1 MPCSTDSDREE
12 AGDDVRLVTVPDHP
26 HTGTEG
32 PLPVVTDE
40 CIHGFPTE
48 LCDIC
53 SPRQA
58 EVPATTTPAPRRTRI
73 TTDLR
78 STPAPPRGS
87 SSLRSPAA
95 PELPEP
101 RVWASLRAHH
111 ATHVDNLA
119 SIVTDGVILAADT
132 ATPVVDVSSTA
143 TRTARAEA
151 SAPDGGPVSGHVP
164 FTLSPDATRWDELR
178 HGAEGERWSDA
189 ARRTR
194 ATEYVVL
201 VVPVTA
207 FGASVIVADQD
218 AEAEDVR
225 FAVGPDAATNLIR
238 RTDFTDPEMHDLELL
253 AGPSVPFSSVAV
265 VGVPN
270 DRVRQQVKAL
280 LAEHR
285 GHAPRV
291 AVFPPWF
298 VPPLSEEF

>member
-1 MPCSTDSDREE
+1 
-12 AGDDVRLVTVPDHP
+12 
-26 HTGTEG
+26 
-32 PLPVVTDE
+32 VTDE

-53 SPRQA
+53 SPRQRETPA
-58 EVPATTTPAPRRTRI
+58 VPTAPAPRRTRI

-78 STPAPPRGS
+78 STPAPTRGAGG
-87 SSLRSPAA
+87 SLRSASA

-101 RVWASLRAHH
+101 RDFAALRAHH

-119 SIVTDGVILAADT
+119 AIVAEGAVLEADQ
-132 ATPVVDVSSTA
+132 ASPAVDVSAPA
-143 TRTARAEA
+143 TRAARAEA
-151 SAPDGGPVSGHVP
+151 TAPDGAPVSAHVT
-164 FTLSPDATRWDELR
+164 FSLSPDATRWDELR
-178 HGAEGERWSDA
+178 RGAEGERWSDA

-201 VVPVTA
+201 VVPMSA

-225 FAVGPDAATNLIR
+225 FAVGPAAATNLIR
-238 RTDFTDPEMHDLELL
+238 RTDFTDPEMHGLELL
-253 AGPSVPFSSVAV
+253 AGPRVPLSSVAV
-265 VGVPN
+265 IGVPN
-270 DRVRQQVKAL
+270 DRVRQQVKTL

-285 GHAPRV
+285 VTGPRV

-298 VPPLSEEF
+298 VPPVVAE

>member
-1 MPCSTDSDREE
+1 M
-12 AGDDVRLVTVPDHP
+12 PDHP

-32 PLPVVTDE
+32 HLTVVTDE

-58 EVPATTTPAPRRTRI
+58 EPPAVPSTPTPRRKRI

-78 STPAPPRGS
+78 STPAPARG

-95 PELPEP
+95 PALPEA
-101 RVWASLRAHH
+101 RDFASLRAHH

-119 SIVTDGVILAADT
+119 SIVADGAILAADT
-132 ATPVVDVSSTA
+132 ATPAVDVSSA
-143 TRTARAEA
+143 ETRTARAEA
-151 SAPDGGPVSGHVP
+151 WAPDGGSVSAHVA

-178 HGAEGERWSDA
+178 RGAEGARWSDA

-201 VVPVTA
+201 VVPASA

-218 AEAEDVR
+218 AENDDVR
-225 FAVGPDAATNLIR
+225 FAVGPEAATNLIR
-238 RTDFTDPEMHDLELL
+238 RTDFTDPEMHGLELL
-253 AGPSVPFSSVAV
+253 AGPRVPLSSVAV
-265 VGVPN
+265 IGVPN
-270 DRVRQQVKAL
+270 DRVRQQVKTL
-280 LAEHR
+280 LTEH
-285 GHAPRV
+285 GVTGPRV

-298 VPPLSEEF
+298 VPPVSDED

>member
-1 MPCSTDSDREE
+1 M
-12 AGDDVRLVTVPDHP
+12 
-26 HTGTEG
+26 
-32 PLPVVTDE
+32 TDE

-58 EVPATTTPAPRRTRI
+58 EVPAVPSTPAPRRTRI

-78 STPAPPRGS
+78 STPAPKRGS
-87 SSLRSPAA
+87 SSLRSPSA
-95 PELPEP
+95 PDLPAP
-101 RVWASLRAHH
+101 RDFPSLRAHH

-119 SIVTDGVILAADT
+119 SILAEGAILAADT
-132 ATPVVDVSSTA
+132 ATPAVDVSSTA
-143 TRTARAEA
+143 TRTARADA

-178 HGAEGERWSDA
+178 GGAEGERWSDA

-201 VVPVTA
+201 VVPVSA

-218 AEAEDVR
+218 AEADDVR

-238 RTDFTDPEMHDLELL
+238 RTDFTDPDMHGLELL
-253 AGPSVPFSSVAV
+253 AGPRVPFTSVAV
-265 VGVPN
+265 IGVPN

-280 LAEHR
+280 LAQHS

-298 VPPLSEEF
+298 VPPVSEEF

>member
-1 MPCSTDSDREE
+1 M
-12 AGDDVRLVTVPDHP
+12 
-26 HTGTEG
+26 
-32 PLPVVTDE
+32 TDE

-58 EVPATTTPAPRRTRI
+58 EVPAVPTTPTPRRTRI

-78 STPAPPRGS
+78 STPAPARGS

-101 RVWASLRAHH
+101 RVFASLRAHH
-111 ATHVDNLA
+111 ATHVDNLS
-119 SIVTDGVILAADT
+119 SIVAEGAILAAD
-132 ATPVVDVSSTA
+132 AAAPVVDVSSA
-143 TRTARAEA
+143 ETRAARAEA

-178 HGAEGERWSDA
+178 HGAEGTRWSDA

-201 VVPVTA
+201 VVPVSA

-218 AEAEDVR
+218 ADADDVR
-225 FAVGPDAATNLIR
+225 FAVGPEAATNLIR
-238 RTDFTDPEMHDLELL
+238 RTDFTDPDMHGLELL
-253 AGPSVPFSSVAV
+253 AGPRVPFSSVAV
-265 VGVPN
+265 IGVPN
-270 DRVRQQVKAL
+270 DRVRQQVKSL
-280 LAEHR
+280 LAQHR
-285 GHAPRV
+285 VTGPRV

-298 VPPLSEEF
+298 VPPVPEEF

>member
-1 MPCSTDSDREE
+1 M
-12 AGDDVRLVTVPDHP
+12 
-26 HTGTEG
+26 
-32 PLPVVTDE
+32 TDE

-53 SPRQA
+53 APRQREA
-58 EVPATTTPAPRRTRI
+58 PAAPTPAPRRTRI
-73 TTDLR
+73 TTSLR
-78 STPAPPRGS
+78 STPGPLGS
-87 SSLRSPAA
+87 GSSLRSPAA

-101 RVWASLRAHH
+101 RDFGALRAHH
-111 ATHVDNLA
+111 VTHVDNLA
-119 SIVTDGVILAADT
+119 AIVAEGAVLAADA
-132 ATPVVDVSSTA
+132 ATPAVDVSA
-143 TRTARAEA
+143 PETRAARAEA
-151 SAPDGGPVSGHVP
+151 TAPDGGPVSGHVA

-178 HGAEGERWSDA
+178 RGAQGARWSDA

-201 VVPVTA
+201 VVPVSA

-225 FAVGPDAATNLIR
+225 FAVGPEAATNLIR
-238 RTDFTDPEMHDLELL
+238 RTDFTDPEMHGLELL
-253 AGPSVPFSSVAV
+253 AGPRVPFSSVAV
-265 VGVPN
+265 IGVPN

-298 VPPLSEEF
+298 VPPVVDAE